1 MSPLGPIAAYLDVF
15 AGRLAVAPGRRRRIL
30 REVEDHLRDAA
41 TVHIDAGVGTAA
53 AEQQAIA
60 AFGPPGP
67 AADLFGADLSGR
79 AYRML
84 FAALR
89 RHRRHVR
96 SAPTVR
102 PEVAD
107 RPTQAPPPCCD
118 ICGLTIPATEVF
130 RADLTAVGEMEAPV
144 TVVLHDTCFEMGEA
158 LLAMRGTPVVAAH
171 GGQRSLPG

>member
-41 TVHIDAGVGTAA
+41 TVHVDAGVSTAE

-89 RHRRHVR
+89 RHRRRFR
-96 SAPTVR
+96 SASTMR
-102 PEVAD
+102 PEGAD
-107 RPTQAPPPCCD
+107 RPAQVPPPCCD
-118 ICGLTIPATEVF
+118 ICGLTIPATELF
-130 RADLTAVGEMEAPV
+130 RADLSAVGDMETPV
-144 TVVLHDTCFEMGEA
+144 TVVLHGSCFEMGKA
-158 LLAMRGTPVVAAH
+158 LLAMRGTPVVAAP
-171 GGQRSLPG
+171 GGQRSRPG